1 MIFSM
6 WEIESRCWIPQ
17 LCGILPKP
25 ISFSLYPEYRIVNYT
40 TWGWTVMLGEQQLR
54 LGMEHIKGTHIL
66 LTALGTLSG
75 NYSGATEVVSRTDH
89 FSWPMGTTKLCAA
102 HSDTPIPS
110 DCLLVHASEGKNG
123 QNEPLQMA
131 SEHA

>member
-25 ISFSLYPEYRIVNYT
+25 ISFSLHPEYWVVNYI

-75 NYSGATEVVSRTDH
+75 NYS
-89 FSWPMGTTKLCAA
+89 
-102 HSDTPIPS
+102 
-110 DCLLVHASEGKNG
+110 
-123 QNEPLQMA
+123 
-131 SEHA
+131 